1 MLELLRSNLVVLVL
15 GLASLV
21 AIFYL
26 YRELRRA
33 KAQLAEAA
41 EEPPRK
47 RVKFAE
53 PEAEQDPPEKEAGG
67 SDRAGP
73 ASDHEVRA
81 RSPSKEAVK
90 NGEASRGALD
100 SKQ

>member
-15 GLASLV
+15 GLASLA

-41 EEPPRK
+41 EEPSRK

-53 PEAEQDPPEKEAGG
+53 PEAEADSDQGG
-67 SDRAGP
+67 SDRAAP
-73 ASDHEVRA
+73 ASDHGVPTK
-81 RSPSKEAVK
+81 SPSKEAPPK
-90 NGEASRGALD
+90 TGEPSRGALE